1 MLPQALL
8 NLRPDSAVM
17 PHIAGQRVLFH
28 LRQSASVMS
37 GFLATNRCK
46 MIKKKRRAGAILV
59 SEATLKACSEDP
71 DACEVG
77 EIIARSIATG
87 DNALVIA
94 TERDAELEALPFS
107 FFKKAIYSRCALE
120 S

>member
-1 MLPQALL
+1 MYPTSWKLEEKPGNVNVSGCPTVLPH
-8 NLRPDSAVM
+8 M
-17 PHIAGQRVLFH
+17 CVL
-28 LRQSASVMS
+28 
-37 GFLATNRCK
+37 K
-46 MIKKKRRAGAILV
+46 MTRRAGAILV

-107 FFKKAIYSRCALE
+107 FFKKAIYSRCVLE

>member
-1 MLPQALL
+1 MYPVVRPCSPVGALPCE
-8 NLRPDSAVM
+8 LRM
-17 PHIAGQRVLFH
+17 
-28 LRQSASVMS
+28 
-37 GFLATNRCK
+37 TW
-46 MIKKKRRAGAILV
+46 RAGAILV

-94 TERDAELEALPFS
+94 TEREAELEALPFS